1 MSPFPIGT
9 RRRRTRRLLAHALL
23 ALALLGVLA
32 GGFALRLRALRAFAA
47 SGPAWSFPSSV
58 YSDALPL
65 APGIV
70 LPPEYLRAELETRG
84 YVEHGSPLTGSGT
97 FAFLGHDVEVFTRA
111 FAPAPDGPMS
121 LAARHVRLTLAGG
134 RLVRVTALDDPA
146 AGTGPPR
153 RPAALEPVRIARFF
167 DRGRV
172 RRTWVPLAQVPPI
185 VRRAIVAAEDRRFYS
200 HVGLDPRSN
209 LRALVADLRAGGV
222 REGASTITQQL
233 ARGLFLGP
241 ERTIGRKLAEM
252 AIALGL
258 EAFLSKDQILEMYL
272 NSVYW
277 GRADGYGVAGIGEA
291 SRYYFGAPVESL
303 GVAEAALLAGII
315 PAPNSSSPFRSP
327 RAAQMRRDA
336 ALREML
342 GAAVIDT
349 ATAERVR
356 ATPLP
361 RRPGPAEPERFPSY
375 VGAVR
380 ASLGALPA
388 ETLERHGLVILTALD
403 PAWQTQAERG
413 LADGVAALESRLG
426 ARGERLQG
434 AFVAMD
440 PADGA
445 VLALV
450 GGRDAAPGDFDRATQ
465 ARRQCGSAI
474 KPIVYA
480 AALDPTRP
488 GPRFTPASTLSD
500 LRRSFPTPEG
510 RWTPQNDD
518 GEYHES
524 VTLAKALAHSINV
537 ATTNLVDTLGPAT
550 VARYAERFGLAG
562 LKPVASIGLGSNE
575 VTLRDLVRAFAVF
588 PAGGIRHDASPVR
601 LVVDVRG
608 HPVWRARAGG
618 VRVIPS
624 ATAAVMTGLL
634 EDVVIFG
641 IAYPLRSEY
650 GVTRPLGG
658 KTGTT
663 NDYHDGW
670 FVGFTPDRVAGV
682 WVGYDT
688 PRSLGAPAKDTA
700 LPLWADIMIPMLAGR
715 PPAPFESD
723 ADLEQVWID
732 SWSGGRARA
741 DCPSRLRVGFLA
753 GEAPRQLCSRDH
765 RAEWQAKM
773 VERFADSLAV
783 LGDSGAAARDSDAA
797 DTGH

>member
-1 MSPFPIGT
+1 VSPLPIGT
-9 RRRRTRRLLAHALL
+9 RRRRTRRLLVHVLV
-23 ALALLGVLA
+23 ALAAFGVLA
-32 GGFALRLRALRAFAA
+32 GGFAWRLRALRALAA
-47 SGPAWSFPSSV
+47 SGPAWSFPARV
-58 YSDALPL
+58 YSDALRL

-70 LPPEYLRAELETRG
+70 LPPAYLRAELETRG
-84 YVEHGSPLTGSGT
+84 YEESAPPLTRPGT
-97 FAFLGHDVEVFTRA
+97 FAFDARGVEVFTRG
-111 FAPAPDGPMS
+111 FDTPYAPMNF
-121 LAARHVRLTLAGG
+121 AARHVRLTLAGG
-134 RLVRVTALDDPA
+134 RLVRVSALDGAGGAEPHAPA
-146 AGTGPPR
+146 P
-153 RPAALEPVRIARFF
+153 ALEPVLIARFF
-167 DRGRV
+167 DRERV
-172 RRTWVPLAQVPPI
+172 RRTWVPLARVPPI
-185 VRRAIVAAEDRRFYS
+185 VRRAIVAAEDRRFYT
-200 HVGLDPRSN
+200 HPGLDLRSN
-209 LRALVADLRAGGV
+209 LRALVADLRAGQV

-241 ERTIGRKLAEM
+241 ERTIGRKLSEM
-252 AIALGL
+252 AVALGL
-258 EAFLSKDQILEMYL
+258 ETMLSKDQILEMYL

-277 GRADGYGVAGIGEA
+277 GRAEGYGVAGIDEA
-291 SRYYFGAPVESL
+291 SRHYFGAPVESL

-327 RAAQMRRDA
+327 RAARMRRDA
-336 ALREML
+336 ALGEML
-342 GAAVIDT
+342 GAGVIDT
-349 ATAERVR
+349 ATAARVR

-361 RRPGPAEPERFPSY
+361 THPGAPEPDRFPSY

-380 ASLGALPA
+380 VSLGGLPREA
-388 ETLERHGLVILTALD
+388 IERHGLAIFTALD
-403 PAWQTQAERG
+403 PAWQTGAEHG

-426 ARGERLQG
+426 TRDDRLQG
-434 AFVAMD
+434 AFVAID

-488 GPRFTPASTLSD
+488 GPRFTPASILSD

-510 RWTPQNDD
+510 PWTPQNDD
-518 GEYHES
+518 GEYHDS

-537 ATTNLVDTLGPAT
+537 ATANLVDTLGPAT
-550 VARYAERFGLAG
+550 VARYAERFGLSG

-588 PAGGIRHDASPVR
+588 PAGGIRREASPVR
-601 LVVDVRG
+601 VVADAGGRVS
-608 HPVWRARAGG
+608 WRARADG
-618 VRVIPS
+618 VRVIPTR
-624 ATAAVMTGLL
+624 TAAVMTELL

-641 IAYPLRSEY
+641 IAYPLRANY

-688 PRSLGAPAKDTA
+688 PRSLGAPARDTA
-700 LPLWADIMIPMLAGR
+700 LPLWAGIMIPILAGR
-715 PPAPFESD
+715 PPAPFETD

-732 SWSGGRARA
+732 PWTGGRARA
-741 DCPSRLRVGFLA
+741 DCPSKLRVGFLH
-753 GEAPRQLCSRDH
+753 GEAPKQLCARDH
-765 RAEWQAKM
+765 SAEWQAKM

-783 LGDSGAAARDSDAA
+783 LGDSSGADSD
-797 DTGH
+797 H